1 MENHCEGKWLKN
13 VPVLILGL
21 QRDNSYIGAIESAL
35 KSLKSDLD
43 YYKLMAISGEGLIV
57 RWFKAL
63 NGNRWGG
70 ELLPGMF
77 HPGFHLLSRLSDYE
91 FEIVQEERDKE
102 EIKKRIVQSV
112 NDRIPV
118 LCLDRGQNLSVLFGY
133 ESGGDVML
141 IRPYIDSGAAEPD
154 WDAAVRYHFKDMF
167 PYYVFI
173 KKNKNEMTDY
183 SASMI
188 EGIKESIRYYD
199 MQREEYNTALYGKGF
214 YYFGI
219 NAYDQWVEDL
229 NNFDN
234 FSEQEKENL
243 RFFTWWNAICVM
255 DKRTAMSKVFRE
267 LAGAPYKT
275 AAINSYVEMA
285 RLCSKQVTVLK
296 QMTDDCSYDSE
307 VKAFGNRIQKNIER
321 IKEIKE
327 HEVNLHEVFL
337 SITNLYDI

>member
-1 MENHCEGKWLKN
+1 MQNNYQCKWLKN

-57 RWFKAL
+57 RWYKNL
-63 NGNRWGG
+63 TGNRWGG

-77 HPGFHLLSRLSDYE
+77 NAEFKLLSKLSEYE
-91 FEIVQEERDKE
+91 FEIIQNGTEKNKER
-102 EIKKRIVQSV
+102 IIQSI
-112 NDRIPV
+112 NDGIPV

-133 ESGGDVML
+133 ELEGDVML

-154 WDAAVRYHFKDMF
+154 WDAAVRYNFNDLF

-173 KKNKNEMTDY
+173 KKNRNRIIDY
-183 SASMI
+183 PISMI
-188 EGIKESIRYYD
+188 EGISNSIKYYD
-199 MQREEYNTALYGKGF
+199 MQRKKYDTSLYGKGF

-219 NAYDQWVEDL
+219 HAYDQWIEDL
-229 NNFDN
+229 ENFN
-234 FSEQEKENL
+234 SFSDEEKENL
-243 RFFTWWNAICVM
+243 RFFTWWNAICIM

-275 AAINSYVEMA
+275 ITINSYIEMA

-296 QMTDDCSYDSE
+296 QMTDDCSYNSNVTD
-307 VKAFGNRIQKNIER
+307 FGIKIQENIKR

-327 HEVNLHEVFL
+327 CEVNLHETFL
-337 SITNLYDI
+337 LIDDPYDI